1 MKKLIKLTENNLKK
15 IVKNSVKRCIKEE
28 SLRKGFHINESRIK
42 KIVAESLN
50 RVINEESFYD
60 DDDLKDYHVFT
71 PNRSKYYKDDTAD
84 NFMGGIDDT
93 NDDYDDLGNYK
104 YDDGEEPWNIG
115 DESGDND
122 VAKYNNALDKQ
133 RRSNMDLD
141 KYYYNNYGPDYKR
154 DEFGK
159 TYRTHRLLP
168 SSDYEKAFDRKY
180 NLKNDSPYSFEHDD
194 YDDKEPEDWE
204 SGWNED
210 EFFK

>member
-15 IVKNSVKRCIKEE
+15 NVKNSVKRCIKEE

-50 RVINEESFYD
+50 RVINEESFDD

-104 YDDGEEPWNIG
+104 YDDGEELWNIG
-115 DESGDND
+115 DELGDND
-122 VAKYNNALDKQ
+122 VTKYNNALDKQ

-141 KYYYNNYGPDYKR
+141 KYYHNNYGTDYKR
-154 DEFGK
+154 DEFGR
-159 TYRTHRLLP
+159 TYRTNRPLP
-168 SSDYEKAFDRKY
+168 SSDYEKAFDKKY
-180 NLKNDSPYSFEHDD
+180 NLKNDSHYSFEHDD

-210 EFFK
+210 EFSK